1 MTHITVPNNLG
12 HQLSLLE
19 KYKNKIRHETKQSL
33 LSLGYSGI
41 TIDSLMIRFEK
52 DHVSR
57 ITRIPASDSQM
68 PDRNKE
74 TK

>member
-1 MTHITVPNNLG
+1 MTITTPNNLG

-19 KYKNKIRHETKQSL
+19 KYKNKIRHETKQSIL
-33 LSLGYSGI
+33 AQGYSGI
-41 TIDSLMIRFEK
+41 SVDAMMLRFEK
-52 DHVSR
+52 EHISR

-74 TK
+74 SPK